1 MAAIPVTIHAEASA
15 AFDGNAATAPVD
27 HAAPEAVA
35 QDGVPEPRHPQD
47 VALEAVFEHVQRTR
61 MADLDFLN
69 ARLRV
74 EAIGFRDWNGARVGA
89 LVTPWSIVIMILPG
103 TNTESVPRL
112 ATGRGQ
118 EWAFPSGTYEFHGHE
133 EPSLG
138 HYQQCSLFS
147 PVLEFESQDAAREAA
162 VAALD
167 ALFTAPAPPAPPP
180 PRKVSRRGLLLGA

>member
-1 MAAIPVTIHAEASA
+1 MQAIPSTIHAAHADAPPEGA
-15 AFDGNAATAPVD
+15 ARACTA
-27 HAAPEAVA
+27 AVA
-35 QDGVPEPRHPQD
+35 GEPAPEPRHPQD
-47 VALEAVFEHVQRTR
+47 VALEAVFENVRRSR

-69 ARLRV
+69 SRLHV

-103 TNTESVPRL
+103 TTAVAVPRL
-112 ATGRGQ
+112 ATGCSQ
-118 EWAFPSGTYEFHGHE
+118 AWSFPSGDYEFHGHD

-162 VAALD
+162 QAALD
-167 ALFTAPAPPAPPP
+167 ALFTVPAPPAPPP
-180 PRKVSRRGLLLGA
+180 PRTVSRRGLLFGG

>member
-1 MAAIPVTIHAEASA
+1 MEAIPVTSSA
-15 AFDGNAATAPVD
+15 AHDDAPASSDVAAA
-27 HAAPEAVA
+27 
-35 QDGVPEPRHPQD
+35 PRHPQD
-47 VALEAVFEHVQRTR
+47 VAVEAVFEDVRRTR

-103 TNTESVPRL
+103 TAADAVPRL
-112 ATGRGQ
+112 ATGCSQ
-118 EWAFPSGTYEFHGHE
+118 AWTFPSGEYEFHGHE

-162 VAALD
+162 NAALD
-167 ALFTAPAPPAPPP
+167 ALFTVPAPPP
-180 PRKVSRRGLLLGA
+180 PRTVSRRGLLFGG

>member
-1 MAAIPVTIHAEASA
+1 MEAIPVTIQAEASA
-15 AFDGNAATAPVD
+15 AIDASP
-27 HAAPEAVA
+27 AVA
-35 QDGVPEPRHPQD
+35 SVDVVPPNASEIATPPRHPQD

-74 EAIGFRDWNGARVGA
+74 EALGFRDWNGARVGA

-103 TNTESVPRL
+103 TNVDAVPRL
-112 ATGRGQ
+112 ATGRSQ
-118 EWAFPSGTYEFHGHE
+118 EWAFPSGAYEFHGHE

-147 PVLEFESQDAAREAA
+147 PVIEFDSQDAAREAA
-162 VAALD
+162 LAALD

-180 PRKVSRRGLLLGA
+180 PRKVSRRGLLLGG